1 MKKKNT
7 NLSRK
12 LLFSFLGAIV
22 AVVMAVTLI
31 GAVLSMF
38 LGEETIQKA
47 MYLSQILM
55 LVLIILV
62 CFRIVDKLIVR
73 RIRELNDA
81 MTEVAKGDF
90 ETTVDVRGNDELSQL
105 TESFNTMAQELKM
118 NAFLS
123 KDFARYVS
131 HEFKTPLSVIR
142 NYAEITQD
150 DAEQPEAAENME
162 IIISEVERLTCLS
175 KDILELC
182 KLDSTTIIEK
192 KERFS
197 PAAQLR
203 TVILDFQLLWGEK
216 ELEILPEL
224 EEFEITSNEALLL
237 CVWQNIIGNAI
248 KFTER
253 GGRIS
258 VSLTKTD
265 DSLVCE
271 IADNGVG
278 ISDEEKEHIFI
289 PFYSGNRFR
298 NKDGSGLGL
307 SLSQKI
313 VEKLGGTISFESEL
327 GKGTTFTVTVPC

>member
-1 MKKKNT
+1 M
-7 NLSRK
+7 SRK
-12 LLFSFLGAIV
+12 LLFSFLGSIV
-22 AVVMAVTLI
+22 AVVMVVTLLGSI
-31 GAVLSMF
+31 LSMF
-38 LGEETIQKA
+38 WDREKMTKI
-47 MYLSQILM
+47 MYVSQILIFA
-55 LVLIILV
+55 LIILV
-62 CFRIVDKLIVR
+62 CYRIVDKLIVQ
-73 RIRELNDA
+73 RIKELNNA

-90 ETTVDVRGNDELSQL
+90 ETTVEVRGNDELSQL
-105 TESFNTMAQELKM
+105 TESFNTMSQELKM

-150 DAEQPEAAENME
+150 DPAQPETAENME
-162 IIISEVERLTCLS
+162 IIISEVERLNCLS

-192 KERFS
+192 KECFS

-216 ELEILPEL
+216 ELEIVPEL
-224 EEFEITSNEALLL
+224 EEFEIISNEALLFR
-237 CVWQNIIGNAI
+237 VWQNIIGNAI

-253 GGRIS
+253 GGLIS
-258 VSLTKTD
+258 VSLSRTD

-271 IADNGVG
+271 ISDNGVG
-278 ISDEEKEHIFI
+278 ISNEEKEHIFT

-298 NKDGSGLGL
+298 NKEGSGLGL

-327 GKGTTFTVTVPC
+327 GKETTFIVTVPL

>member
-1 MKKKNT
+1 
-7 NLSRK
+7 
-12 LLFSFLGAIV
+12 
-22 AVVMAVTLI
+22 MAVTLL
-31 GAVLSMF
+31 GAVLSMI
-38 LGEETIQKA
+38 LGEETMEKA

-62 CFRIVDKLIVR
+62 CFRIVDKLIVH

-90 ETTVDVRGNDELSQL
+90 ETTVEVRGNDELSQL
-105 TESFNTMAQELKM
+105 TESYNTMAQELKM

-150 DAEQPEAAENME
+150 DAEQPDTAENME

-197 PAAQLR
+197 PAVQLR
-203 TVILDFQLLWGEK
+203 TVILDFQLLWVEK
-216 ELEILPEL
+216 ELEIIPEL
-224 EEFEITSNEALLL
+224 EEFEITSNEALLFR
-237 CVWQNIIGNAI
+237 VWQNIIGNAI

-253 GGRIS
+253 NGRIS
-258 VSLTKTD
+258 VSLTRAD
-265 DSLVCE
+265 DSLVCK

-278 ISDEEKEHIFI
+278 ISDEEKEHIFT

>member
-12 LLFSFLGAIV
+12 LLLFFLGAIV
-22 AVVMAVTLI
+22 AVAMAVTLL
-31 GAVLSMF
+31 GAVLSIF
-38 LGEETIQKA
+38 LGRDTMEKA

-90 ETTVDVRGNDELSQL
+90 EAAVEVRGNDELSQL

-150 DAEQPEAAENME
+150 DAEQPETSENME
-162 IIISEVERLTCLS
+162 IIISEAERLACLS

-182 KLDSTTIIEK
+182 KLDSTTIVEK

-197 PAAQLR
+197 PAVQLR
-203 TVILDFQLLWGEK
+203 AVILDFQLLWGEK
-216 ELEILPEL
+216 ELEIIPEL
-224 EEFEITSNEALLL
+224 EEFEITSNEALLFR
-237 CVWQNIIGNAI
+237 VWQNIIGNAI

-258 VSLTKTD
+258 VSLTRND
-265 DSLVCE
+265 DCFVCE

-278 ISDEEKEHIFI
+278 ISDEEKEHIFT

-298 NKDGSGLGL
+298 NKEGSGLGL

-327 GKGTTFTVTVPC
+327 GKGTTFTVTVPY